1 MTMTTLADRYD
12 RATFAFEMRDYR
24 TAAELLEELVLA
36 EPDNIA
42 VRLLLA
48 RAYFHSAR
56 LRPAEDELREV
67 IARDPSE
74 TYAYLMLGRVLQRQS
89 RHDEAAGPLRIAA
102 AMNGDLDLDELL
114 DRRRVVRD

>member
-1 MTMTTLADRYD
+1 MTETTYAGKYD
-12 RATFAFEMRDYR
+12 QATFAFEARDYI
-24 TAAELLEELVLA
+24 TAAPLLEELVTA

-48 RAYFHSAR
+48 RTYFHAAR
-56 LRPAEDELREV
+56 LRRAEDELREI

-89 RHDEAAGPLRIAA
+89 RHDEAVGPLRIAA
-102 AMNGDLDLDELL
+102 AMSGEEDPGELL
-114 DRRRVVRD
+114 RR